1 MSIIKTDKT
10 NYYELDWYVPTE
22 NNDKVYMA
30 IKGEIESNTAL
41 SIMSDGVGYEWTEE
55 ENSKFKK
62 IPENEFFEKATKH
75 NIVYFY
81 EDKNNYNALLNYPKE
96 LQKSID
102 LELYRDGFKPHN
114 RISLKDKLQILKS
127 NVEVKK
133 NFKAIEKN
141 IR

>member
-22 NNDKVYMA
+22 DNDKVYMA

-62 IPENEFFEKATKH
+62 IPENEFSEKATKD

-81 EDKNNYNALLNYPKE
+81 EDKNNYNDLLNYPKE

-114 RISLKDKLQILKS
+114 RISLKDKIRILKS
-127 NVEVKK
+127 NAECKK
-133 NFKAIEKN
+133 EFQKLE
-141 IR
+141 RSMR